1 MVTRLIVGVV
11 LVDGHGMLLW
21 WVGFQCHF
29 DAPVF
34 SDLVVK
40 VLIDYRVSNG
50 DTPCIHLV

>member
-1 MVTRLIVGVV
+1 VVTRLIVGVV

-29 DAPVF
+29 DAPVV

-40 VLIDYRVSNG
+40 VLINYRISYG
-50 DTPCIHLV
+50 DAPCIDLV

>member
-29 DAPVF
+29 DAPVV

-40 VLIDYRVSNG
+40 VLVDYRIGNG